1 MKAAVSTGTLR
12 EDLYYRLNV
21 FPIHLPPL
29 RERASDIPALVEYF
43 IDRFAK
49 KAAKNIRRID
59 KRTMDRLQ
67 AYKWPGNIRELQNVV
82 ERAVIL
88 SDDETFYVD
97 EKSLS
102 HRSPRVPRALDGPT
116 PGLLRLDEDQERE
129 LIEAALAESEGRV
142 GGQSGAACKLGVPR
156 QTLESK
162 ITSLG
167 INKYRFK
174 LAKPS
179 DFTQR

>member
-1 MKAAVSTGTLR
+1 M
-12 EDLYYRLNV
+12 
-21 FPIHLPPL
+21 
-29 RERASDIPALVEYF
+29 
-43 IDRFAK
+43 
-49 KAAKNIRRID
+49 
-59 KRTMDRLQ
+59 
-67 AYKWPGNIRELQNVV
+67 V

-116 PGLLRLDEDQERE
+116 PRLLRLDEDQERE